1 MTSLSFFDT
10 MAVLSDRAS
19 GEVSVFDGLYFRD
32 TRFISS
38 YAWDFERTRAIA
50 RTEPEPGCMTEI
62 FTSEVRDASDW
73 AIRRTVR
80 CRESSVEDTLLLEN
94 YAAEPARFAPALS
107 AKADFADMMGLR
119 LMGERYVTP
128 TVLNEGYF
136 SWSAYAKDGIRMS
149 ADLTFSL
156 PPCGQDE
163 RSARWAIEVAPHS
176 CATLRVT
183 VQFGVSPAHS
193 IARDTEN
200 ILSFGE
206 LKDRFA
212 DILEPAAPYAK
223 AANTALRDLY
233 SLVRRA
239 DTGPTIAAGLP
250 YFAVPFGRDSLIAA
264 NFLLHRWPELAE
276 GVLRFAAASQGT
288 CTDPRRQEEPG
299 KIFHET
305 RPGELS
311 RCGDVPFERYYGSAD
326 ATPLF
331 LMLLERYT
339 REVNRP
345 CLVRDLESSWRA
357 ALSWL
362 LQKLREGNGFVRF
375 RADAGAHGLKV
386 QSWKDSPDSMCFM
399 DGSLAVSPIAVSEIQ
414 AYAYGALCA
423 SGRMALAVG
432 DGALAALCD
441 REAGALGVRIR
452 ESFWLPSQ
460 RLYALALDGED
471 RVLDTPSSNA
481 GHFLAFR
488 LESEADAG
496 ALAQRLLEP
505 DLFSGWGIRTLSDK
519 AGRYN
524 PLSYHNGSVWPHD
537 NALIAEA
544 MLERGFRGEAFKVCD
559 SMLTAISTF
568 ENAHAPELFA
578 GYSKADVGQ
587 PVRYPFACA
596 PQAWSAAAVLRLCD
610 IAAACQ
616 N

>member
-1 MTSLSFFDT
+1 MTNLSFSDT
-10 MAVLSDRAS
+10 MAVLSDHAS
-19 GEVSVFDGLYFRD
+19 GETSSFDGLYFRD

-38 YAWDFERTRAIA
+38 YVWNFERTRAIA

-73 AIRRTVR
+73 AIRRNLR

-94 YAAEPARFAPALS
+94 YAAKPVRFALTLS
-107 AKADFADMMGLR
+107 ANADFFDMMGLR
-119 LMGERYVTP
+119 LMREQYVKP
-128 TVLNEGYF
+128 TVRNEGNF

-149 ADLTFSL
+149 AGLTFSI
-156 PPCGQDE
+156 PPCSQHKE
-163 RSARWAIEVAPHS
+163 NASWTIEVSPHS
-176 CATLRVT
+176 IATLCVT
-183 VQFGVSPAHS
+183 VQFGVSPEHS
-193 IARDTEN
+193 IARGTAD
-200 ILSFGE
+200 IPSFGE

-212 DILEPAAPYAK
+212 DILRPSAPYAE

-239 DTGPTIAAGLP
+239 DTGLTVAAGLP
-250 YFAVPFGRDSLIAA
+250 YFAVPFGRDSLITAD
-264 NFLLHRWPELAE
+264 FLLHRWPELAE
-276 GVLRFAAASQGT
+276 GVLRFAAAHQGT
-288 CTDPRRQEEPG
+288 CIDPRRQEEPG

-311 RCGDVPFERYYGSAD
+311 RCGEIPFERYYGSAD

-331 LMLLERYT
+331 LMLLERYA
-339 REVNRP
+339 RELNRP
-345 CLVRDLESSWRA
+345 YLVRDLEASWRA

-362 LQKLREGNGFVRF
+362 LRKLREGNGFVRF
-375 RADAGAHGLKV
+375 SSDAGTHGLKV

-414 AYAYGALCA
+414 AYAYGALRA
-423 SGRMALAVG
+423 SARMALRVG

-441 REAGALGVRIR
+441 READALGARIR

-488 LESEADAG
+488 LESEADAA

-537 NALIAEA
+537 NARIAQA
-544 MLERGFRGEAFKVCD
+544 MFERGLRGEALKVCD
-559 SMLTAISTF
+559 SVLAAISTF
-568 ENAHAPELFA
+568 ANARAPELFA
-578 GYSKADVGQ
+578 GYSRADIVQ

-616 N
+616 K